1 MRTAAILASLILLA
15 AATAIVSQHIA
26 TGDDALGT
34 REYDDYEKPGT
45 CGSCHT
51 DIYQQWTQAMM
62 SQAYTHHWDEIEY
75 FDLAVPHA
83 ELDEV
88 VAGVKKQALHLFPEK
103 EETFDLIYLPRFQR
117 LLRDKY
123 RLH

>member
-1 MRTAAILASLILLA
+1 
-15 AATAIVSQHIA
+15 VKQP
-26 TGDDALGT
+26 
-34 REYDDYEKPGT
+34 EKQ
-45 CGSCHT
+45 SEE
-51 DIYQQWTQAMM
+51 
-62 SQAYTHHWDEIEY
+62 EIEEEERRVKTLRLLVD
-75 FDLAVPHA
+75 FSLAYLAQMKLPLEEA
-83 ELDEV
+83 QAV